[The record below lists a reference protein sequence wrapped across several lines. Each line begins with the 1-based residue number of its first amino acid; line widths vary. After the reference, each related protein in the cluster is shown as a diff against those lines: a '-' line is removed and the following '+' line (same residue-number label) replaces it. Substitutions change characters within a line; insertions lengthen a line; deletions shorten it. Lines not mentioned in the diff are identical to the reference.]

1 MVATTLAET
10 ASLWAIR
17 ISMILMVLVFGA
29 ELRGAKPTGIVI
41 AQLWCLGAL
50 FALAHSTGAMLT
62 FHHGSQ
68 EAALESTARQTEQV
82 VGLRIGA
89 GLYVNYLFVFVWHV
103 DAALRLLV
111 PNHYAR
117 FPNSYRYWVIGFLI
131 FIAINGAIVFQ
142 SGVTRY
148 VGIACLAILGT
159 FVLRRDRKNS

>member
-17 ISMILMVLVFGA
+17 ISMILMVIVLGA
-29 ELRGAKPTGIVI
+29 ELRGAKSTGIVI

-50 FALAHSTGAMLT
+50 FALAHSVGAMLT

-68 EAALESTARQTEQV
+68 EAALESTARQTELLL
-82 VGLRIGA
+82 GMRIGT
-89 GLYVNYLFVFVWHV
+89 GLYVNYLFVIVWLA

-111 PNHYAR
+111 QNRYSK
-117 FPNSYRYWVIGFLI
+117 FPISYRYWVLGFLI

-142 SGVTRY
+142 SGSTRY

-159 FVLRRDRKNS
+159 LVLLRDRKSS